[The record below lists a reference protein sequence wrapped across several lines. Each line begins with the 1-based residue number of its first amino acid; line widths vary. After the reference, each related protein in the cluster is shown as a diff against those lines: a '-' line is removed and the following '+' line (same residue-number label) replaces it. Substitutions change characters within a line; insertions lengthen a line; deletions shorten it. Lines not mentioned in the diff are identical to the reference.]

1 MKIKSEKELL
11 YLDDAYYHETAL
23 LKVLEDTQSRLEDE
37 DLVDFIDDEIKNHQ
51 DMQKK
56 LLKVLEDIKDE

>member
-1 MKIKSEKELL
+1 MSQKELL
-11 YLDDAYYHETAL
+11 YLDDAYCHETAL
-23 LKVLEDTQSRLEDE
+23 LKVLEDTQNRLEDE

>member
-1 MKIKSEKELL
+1 MSQKELL
-11 YLDDAYYHETAL
+11 YLDDDYCHETAL